1 MHYTLSISGLQ
12 FAALRAHLMAP
23 DGKEAA
29 AVALCGRRAGEER
42 HRLVIQRLHFLR
54 YEDCERSGYGIEWH
68 TDLII
73 DLLDE
78 ADRKGLSVIKFH
90 SHPGG
95 FDRFSSQDDK
105 TDGLLFPRIA
115 GWIDAAVPHA
125 SVVMLPEGRM
135 FGRVYVNGAFEPL
148 ERISVAGDDIDIWF
162 HERPPELP
170 EFVRRHAQA
179 FGETTTQ
186 LLRKLRIAV
195 IGASGTG
202 SIVIEQL
209 HRLGVGEIVPVDAD
223 VVKYLNLNR
232 IVNATTEDA
241 DQRRNKADVAAA
253 AIDRIGLGTRP
264 IPVPLNLYD
273 PRAVAIVAECDLIIG
288 CVDSHEGRF
297 IINRIASFYC
307 LPYIDVGVALEAG
320 AGGEIT
326 QVVGYIHYF
335 QPGRSSILSRGVVD
349 LVQVTAEALKR
360 KNPEAYAHERKHGY
374 IANVDE
380 DRPAVISVNT
390 VLAGL
395 AVNELL
401 ARLHRF
407 RHDENGEF
415 AIIGVTLS
423 QMEMHREPEPAEH
436 CKLFA
441 KYVGLGDITPPLDL
455 PELSEKPK
463 E

>member
-1 MHYTLSISGLQ
+1 
-12 FAALRAHLMAP
+12 
-23 DGKEAA
+23 
-29 AVALCGRRAGEER
+29 
-42 HRLVIQRLHFLR
+42 
-54 YEDCERSGYGIEWH
+54 
-68 TDLII
+68 
-73 DLLDE
+73 
-78 ADRKGLSVIKFH
+78 
-90 SHPGG
+90 
-95 FDRFSSQDDK
+95 
-105 TDGLLFPRIA
+105 
-115 GWIDAAVPHA
+115 
-125 SVVMLPEGRM
+125 MLPEGRM

-162 HERPPELP
+162 HGRPPELP
-170 EFVRRHAQA
+170 EFTRRHAQA
-179 FGETTTQ
+179 FGEKTTQ

-223 VVKYLNLNR
+223 VVKDLNLNR
-232 IVNATTEDA
+232 IVNATADDA
-241 DQRRNKADVAAA
+241 HQNRNKAHVAAD

-273 PRAVAIVAECDLIIG
+273 PRAVAAVAESDLVIG
-288 CVDSHEGRF
+288 CVDTHEGRF

-320 AGGEIT
+320 AGGKIT

-335 QPGRSSILSRGVVD
+335 QPGRSSVLSRGVVD
-349 LVQVTAEALKR
+349 IVQVAAEALKR
-360 KNPEAYAHERKHGY
+360 KNPEAYAHELKHGY

-407 RHDENGEF
+407 RHEENAEF
-415 AIIGVTLS
+415 SVIGITLS
-423 QMEMHREPEPAEH
+423 QMEIHPEREPAEY

-441 KYVGLGDITPPLDL
+441 KYVGVGDIAPPLDL
-455 PELSEKPK
+455 PELSEMAK